1 MQRHGFRLLAVIL
14 VLVGFVVALTL
25 LQPALAAPQ
34 HLPSVGPVL
43 QGQIEA
49 VSIDLS
55 SSDEVVPLGQVFTY
69 TAKVANTGSESVAAQ
84 VTSELPALPD
94 GLALQRA
101 SISATVGSIEAVE
114 NSIVWTGELG
124 AGDEAV
130 VTYAAI
136 APSTAAADQSF
147 ATTAVLEVGGAQ
159 KEAQVRITTV
169 ARELGLW
176 GRFVNFIAQALVLF
190 DVTFERIGLPYAFGF
205 AIIIFTIVVRLATF
219 PLNMQQIKS
228 AKGMQELQPK
238 LKALQDKYKN
248 DRESL
253 AREQMALYKEH
264 GVNPLGGCLPLI
276 VQMPIWFALYQALV
290 QLSHEG
296 LLNQGFFWI
305 PSLSGPVS
313 NFGGSGI
320 LPEWLTSMEYG
331 IAGTIAYL
339 VMPVLL
345 IVSQVYTQKIMTPP
359 ATDPQQAQM
368 QNIMKFMPIM
378 FGYFALNVPSG
389 LTLYWFTSNIL
400 GVAQHYLTKTQ
411 YDKKPEAAGASVG
424 SAPVPASTPSS
435 GSVPATSAEGDTNT
449 KDDRK
454 RKSRRKR

>member
-14 VLVGFVVALTL
+14 VLVGLVTALTF
-25 LQPALAAPQ
+25 LQPASAAPQ
-34 HLPSVGPVL
+34 PFPSAAPDL
-43 QGQIEA
+43 QGQIEE
-49 VSIDLS
+49 VSLDLATNQ
-55 SSDEVVPLGQVFTY
+55 EVVSLGQVFTY
-69 TAKVANTGSESVAAQ
+69 TASVVNAGSESVAAK
-84 VTSELPALPD
+84 VTSNLPALPD
-94 GLALQRA
+94 GLALQQA
-101 SISATVGSIEAVE
+101 SISATIGSVEAVE
-114 NSIVWTGELG
+114 NSIVWTGQLD
-124 AGDEAV
+124 AGEKAV
-130 VTYAAI
+130 VTFKAI
-136 APSTAAADQSF
+136 PPSTSSAGQSLL
-147 ATTAVLEVGGAQ
+147 TTAVLEVGGAQ
-159 KEAQVRITTV
+159 KEAQVKITT
-169 ARELGLW
+169 ATPNLGIW

-190 DVTFERIGLPYAFGF
+190 DVAFERVGLPYAFGF

-253 AREQMALYKEH
+253 AREQMALYKAH

-290 QLSHEG
+290 QLSNEG
-296 LLNQGFFWI
+296 LLTQGFFWI

-313 NFGGSGI
+313 TFGGSGI
-320 LPEWLTSMEYG
+320 LPQWLTSLEYG
-331 IAGTIAYL
+331 WLGTIAYL
-339 VMPVLL
+339 VMPILL

-359 ATDPQQAQM
+359 ATDPQQVQM

-411 YDKKPEAAGASVG
+411 FNKKPEAAGASVG
-424 SAPVPASTPSS
+424 SAPMPASTPSS
-435 GSVPATSAEGDTNT
+435 SSVPTTSTEGDTKT
-449 KDDRK
+449 KNDRK